1 MDFKLKNTCRR
12 KFWAH
17 IAIVDDLRLWVVVS
31 AAIVMRVNLGGGG
44 KPHTVKN
51 YLQMEYHLSFLNNW
65 HPVSRSNGT
74 FTYISRSYR
83 RT

>member
-1 MDFKLKNTCRR
+1 MDFKLKNTCGR

-31 AAIVMRVNLGGGG
+31 AAIVVRVNLGGGSQARNVC

-51 YLQMEYHLSFLNNW
+51 YLQMEYHFKFLE
-65 HPVSRSNGT
+65 
-74 FTYISRSYR
+74 
-83 RT
+83 